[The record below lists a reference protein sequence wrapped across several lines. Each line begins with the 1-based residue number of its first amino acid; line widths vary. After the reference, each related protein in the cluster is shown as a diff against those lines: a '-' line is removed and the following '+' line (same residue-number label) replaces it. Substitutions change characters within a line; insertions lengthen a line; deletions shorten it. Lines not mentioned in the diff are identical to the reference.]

1 MIRKPESLHSIR
13 PIISVKVT
21 QVINS
26 KRYVSASL
34 RPVLVYPRLLSQ
46 VVLSLRS
53 YIQRAELQIGTNWV
67 ALSDCSVTE
76 FDT

>member
-13 PIISVKVT
+13 LIVSVKVT

-26 KRYVSASL
+26 KRYVSAIL